1 MKFHLPL
8 FIYSFAFGLILFLGS
23 GCAIPHK
30 ATSSLKKNTTPNT
43 NEKRVKKIDLLSSQ
57 ITKLYNVPLCEKNT
71 TITDHNV
78 TVSKSDTSVH
88 VVIDGTLVFKKGSRY
103 LRKKAKRLIEKLVSL
118 IKYDKTLTIQVV
130 GHADSSGDKR
140 KNQALSDARAISV
153 AELFYAK
160 GIKENLY
167 AKGCGAQKPL
177 HSEKNDLQSA
187 RNRRVE
193 IYIYPEKSLL
203 KNPCK

>member
-8 FIYSFAFGLILFLGS
+8 FIYSFAFGLIFFLGS

-30 ATSSLKKNTTPNT
+30 ATSSLNKNTTPNT

-177 HSEKNDLQSA
+177 HSEKNDLPSA
-187 RNRRVE
+187 KNRRVE